1 MEDDEEFVN
10 VQSFMKNFF
19 FMFVFIVSFVLMLK
33 PEIELFGMGLFFTI
47 NILYG
52 FITLNDV
59 TNGTVNPTGTEQ
71 QAKIGILIAGIAFSF
86 VATVFMIMT
95 LTTLQS
101 KFATN
106 NSGIQLSRDN
116 RKDFDNTK
124 IIFITTTVMMG
135 VVALYVYY
143 SADEVRKFTY
153 NIFNTILNWREVI
166 WMRVLFPLAILG
178 VGAALYG
185 QLTLDKIQVNKH
197 PEKYCYPGRDSKMQ
211 SFRDNFI
218 KCFWFLVSFVVLML
232 SRPFIESSY
241 MFGWLTGSSYAKRK
255 SRKPEPELYDKP
267 TVEPYLYGVNPG
279 IKLFG
284 KILSRWDIFYQCAVY
299 ALSIAGLVYASFT
312 IRDFMEIS
320 PTNNCLMK
328 DAYIRQLYIAFI
340 FFVIVLYTI
349 NTLSAFQFTTLIT
362 SIMRYLAPPALL
374 GLSSYLVYITNNFSK
389 LSPQLLVQ

>member
-1 MEDDEEFVN
+1 MADDEEFVN

-33 PEIELFGMGLFFTI
+33 PEIELFGMGLFFTM
-47 NILYG
+47 NILYC

-71 QAKIGILIAGIAFSF
+71 SVKLGILIVGLAFSF
-86 VATVFMIMT
+86 VTTVFMIMT
-95 LTTLQS
+95 LATLQR
-101 KFATN
+101 KFAAN
-106 NSGIQLSRDN
+106 NSGIQFSHEN
-116 RKDFDNTK
+116 RKDFDDTK
-124 IIFITTTVMMG
+124 TIFITTTVIIG

-143 SADEVRKFTY
+143 SAEEVRKLTY
-153 NIFNTILNWREVI
+153 NIFNTILNWKEVI

-185 QLTLDKIQVNKH
+185 QLMLDKIQVNKH
-197 PEKYCYPGRDSKMQ
+197 PEKYCYPGKDEKMQ

-218 KCFWFLVSFVVLML
+218 KCFWFLVSFVILIL

-255 SRKPEPELYDKP
+255 SKKLDPGMHDKP
-267 TVEPYLYGVNPG
+267 PVEPYLYGVNPG

-284 KILSRWDIFYQCAVY
+284 IILSRWDVFYQCAVY
-299 ALSIAGLVYASFT
+299 GLSIAGLVFASFT
-312 IRDFMEIS
+312 IRDFMNIPPE
-320 PTNNCLMK
+320 NNCLMRE
-328 DAYIRQLYIAFI
+328 AYIRQLYIAFI

-349 NTLSAFQFTTLIT
+349 NTLSAFQFTTLVT
-362 SIMRYLAPPALL
+362 GIMRYFAPPALL
-374 GLSSYLVYITNNFSK
+374 GLSSYLVYITNRFSK
-389 LSPQLLVQ
+389 LSPQLLVE